1 MFSELNLQFVVS
13 FSIHWIGY
21 RINVCEQ
28 VPLEKCGISLKVP
41 LEKCSVSPKVPLEK
55 CGVSPK
61 VPLHTFV
68 YYYSNENSTM
78 EIDFV
83 VQHDNDVIPVEV
95 KAEENLRAKSLRQFT
110 SDNPGLHGM
119 RFSMSGYREQEW
131 MTNVPLWAV
140 SGRLRN
146 LTVI

>member
-1 MFSELNLQFVVS
+1 MLSELNLQFVVS

-21 RINVCEQ
+21 KINVCEQ

-41 LEKCSVSPKVPLEK
+41 LEKC
-55 CGVSPK
+55 GVSPK
-61 VPLHTFV
+61 VPLHIFV

-110 SDNPGLHGM
+110 SDNPSLQGM

-140 SGRLRN
+140 KWSF
-146 LTVI
+146 T

>member
-13 FSIHWIGY
+13 FSIRWIGY
-21 RINVCEQ
+21 KINVCEQ
-28 VPLEKCGISLKVP
+28 VPQEKCGISLKVP
-41 LEKCSVSPKVPLEK
+41 QEKCGISLKVPLEK

-131 MTNVPLWAV
+131 LTNVPLWAV
-140 SGRLRN
+140 KWSF
-146 LTVI
+146 T

>member
-1 MFSELNLQFVVS
+1 MGLLGALSETPPQQVLIGDNVFEEYKGTFTENYVLQQLK
-13 FSIHWIGY
+13 SI
-21 RINVCEQ
+21 
-28 VPLEKCGISLKVP
+28 S
-41 LEKCSVSPKVPLEK
+41 
-55 CGVSPK
+55 
-61 VPLHTFV
+61 HTFV

-83 VQHDNDVIPVEV
+83 VQHDNEIIPVEV

-140 SGRLRN
+140 KWSF
-146 LTVI
+146 T

>member
-21 RINVCEQ
+21 KINVCEQ

-41 LEKCSVSPKVPLEK
+41 LEKC
-55 CGVSPK
+55 GVSPK
-61 VPLHTFV
+61 VPLHIFV

-95 KAEENLRAKSLRQFT
+95 KADENLRAKSLRQFT

-131 MTNVPLWAV
+131 MTNVPVWAV
-140 SGRLRN
+140 KWSF
-146 LTVI
+146 T

>member
-21 RINVCEQ
+21 KINVCEQ

-41 LEKCSVSPKVPLEK
+41 LEKCSVSPKVPI
-55 CGVSPK
+55 
-61 VPLHTFV
+61 HTFV

-83 VQHDNDVIPVEV
+83 VQHDNEIIHVEV

-140 SGRLRN
+140 KWSF
-146 LTVI
+146 T

>member
-1 MFSELNLQFVVS
+1 MQFVVS

-21 RINVCEQ
+21 KINVCEQ
-28 VPLEKCGISLKVP
+28 
-41 LEKCSVSPKVPLEK
+41 VPLEK

-140 SGRLRN
+140 KWSF
-146 LTVI
+146 T

>member
-1 MFSELNLQFVVS
+1 MLSELNLQFVVS

-21 RINVCEQ
+21 KINVCEQ

-41 LEKCSVSPKVPLEK
+41 LEKCSVSL
-55 CGVSPK
+55 K

-83 VQHDNDVIPVEV
+83 VQHDNEIIPIEV

-131 MTNVPLWAV
+131 LTNVPLWAV
-140 SGRLRN
+140 KWSF
-146 LTVI
+146 T

>member
-21 RINVCEQ
+21 KINVCEQ
-28 VPLEKCGISLKVP
+28 VPLEKCGISLKVH
-41 LEKCSVSPKVPLEK
+41 LEKCSVSPKVPIDK

-61 VPLHTFV
+61 VSLHTFV

-140 SGRLRN
+140 KWSF
-146 LTVI
+146 T